1 MAGAERPADAARAG
15 SCAAG
20 MGYGTQRLAPRRSYS
35 TTTTRP
41 PGRNPLVSRGSKRG
55 EAEMS
60 DRRGAEA
67 RRVRPRLQVPVVSA
81 AAGFRR
87 PALAVSV
94 ELEGLAAFATVWC
107 TAVPHLPG
115 ASQSQLR
122 LVRLVAVGVA

>member
-1 MAGAERPADAARAG
+1 
-15 SCAAG
+15 
-20 MGYGTQRLAPRRSYS
+20 
-35 TTTTRP
+35 
-41 PGRNPLVSRGSKRG
+41 
-55 EAEMS
+55 MS

-122 LVRLVAVGVA
+122 LVRLVAVGGAPPPEAKRGPTQRAPETAAAAVHAGG

>member
-1 MAGAERPADAARAG
+1 
-15 SCAAG
+15 
-20 MGYGTQRLAPRRSYS
+20 
-35 TTTTRP
+35 
-41 PGRNPLVSRGSKRG
+41 
-55 EAEMS
+55 MS

-122 LVRLVAVGVA
+122 LVRLVAEGVGPARVVIRAPRNKKPYAPSRDRQAGRHLADKTRRSRPVTSAGGA